1 MPEKELKMTFD
12 PSTIEDLGVRMY
24 SHLPPA
30 LAELVANAYDADAE
44 NVSLKLNDS
53 GEKEIIVEDDGLGMS
68 FDEINDK
75 FLRIGRKR
83 RTEEET
89 EVTPIH
95 GRKIIGKK
103 GLGKL
108 AFFGIAHEVEVCT
121 KKDGKETV
129 FKMTWKGIKEK
140 KEGEYKPDIIKKD
153 GDYLP
158 GRHGT
163 RITLRKVQRK
173 SGFSPEDLANS
184 LSKMFIVEFNF
195 RVEIW
200 HNSHGPTVVSD
211 EKRYDNLKK
220 QVEWRIPDDFKYG
233 NGYDKADQIV
243 GHLIATEKPISPKT
257 NMRGIVLFSRK
268 KMVNQPEYFS
278 NSTSSHFFS
287 YLTGYLEIDFIDE
300 FPDDVI
306 ATNRQSLNWEHEET
320 RKLRAYL
327 QGLIRL
333 LEKDWRNKRRKK
345 RNKQLEEK
353 TGIDFSNWFRTLPKD
368 ILEEIESIVVNVVQY
383 SELSEKE
390 QNRVVGG
397 LHKLVPEYPKYH
409 WRHLHSKIKEA
420 SETDYRKEDYYR
432 ALQEAAKRYVSEV
445 KTKSEFANAS
455 SDYNLMNKVFGE
467 DGSILRVTKKFR
479 KPNGRGEFG
488 IDTIKSIEKG
498 QKLLSSGVVAGCRNP
513 LSHEEISDL
522 RDSGLFTEKD
532 CLDALSLLS
541 HLFRRLDSSQKK
553 TSAKSDGKPQSGL

>member
-75 FLRIGRKR
+75 FLKIGRKR
-83 RTEEET
+83 RSEDET
-89 EVTPIH
+89 EVTPRH
-95 GRKIIGKK
+95 KRKIIGKK

-129 FKMTWKGIKEK
+129 FKMTWKDIKEK
-140 KEGEYKPDIIKKD
+140 KEGDYRPDIIKKD
-153 GDYLP
+153 GDCLP
-158 GRHGT
+158 ADGT

-173 SGFSPEDLANS
+173 SGFSPEDLVNS
-184 LSKMFIVEFNF
+184 LSKIFIVGSKF

-200 HNSHGPTVVSD
+200 HNSHGPTVVSN

-233 NGYDKADQIV
+233 NDYDKADQIV

-278 NSTSSHFFS
+278 DSTSSHFFS
-287 YLTGYLEIDFIDE
+287 YLTGYLEVDFIDE

-333 LEKDWRNKRRKK
+333 LEKDWRKKRRKK
-345 RNKQLEEK
+345 RDEQLEEK
-353 TGIDFSNWFRTLPKD
+353 TGVNVSNWFRTLPKD
-368 ILEEIESIVVNVVQY
+368 IAEEIESIVVNIVQD
-383 SELSEKE
+383 SELSGKK
-390 QNRVVGG
+390 QSRVVEG
-397 LHKLVPEYPKYH
+397 LHKIVPEYPKYH
-409 WRHLHSKIKEA
+409 WRHLHSKVKEA
-420 SETDYRKEDYYR
+420 SETDYQKEDYYR
-432 ALQEAAKRYVSEV
+432 ALQETAKRYVSEV
-445 KTKSEFANAS
+445 EERSGVKTAKNDS
-455 SDYNLMNKVFGE
+455 NLMDRVFGE
-467 DGSILRVTKKFR
+467 EKSILLVTKKFK
-479 KPNGRGEFG
+479 KPKSKGEFK
-488 IDTIKSIEKG
+488 INTIKSIERG
-498 QKLLSSGVVAGCRNP
+498 QKLLSSGVVSGCRNP
-513 LSHEEISDL
+513 LSHEEVSDL

-541 HLFRRLDSSQKK
+541 HLFRRLDGSQKK
-553 TSAKSDGKPQSGL
+553 TSAKSNGKPTGL